1 MEHILDNP
9 IWNALITGNKNIAQG
24 DERAKCVPRTMGAF
38 AGLADYQESN
48 FKSLYELTPF
58 GAPVVLFTSGEIRI
72 PKQWKTV
79 VAKTLLQLVY
89 QLPHAP
95 LDQAHGL
102 VSLQEKDIPAM
113 IELTAQTN
121 PGPFLSRT
129 IDYGDYNGF
138 FDGNRLVAM
147 TGERLQPDPYTEIS
161 AVCTHPD
168 YAGKGYASQLIRNQI
183 RKIMAVSRIP
193 FLHVLPD
200 NTSACNLYQK
210 LGFQIRKEM
219 MIYVLEK
226 K

>member
-9 IWNALITGNKNIAQG
+9 IWNALITGNKIISQG

-89 QLPHAP
+89 QQPHTP
-95 LDQAHGL
+95 VDQEHGL

-113 IELTAQTN
+113 IELTAHTN

-138 FDGNRLVAM
+138 FNGNRLVAM

-168 YAGKGYASQLIRNQI
+168 YVGKGYASQLIRNQI

-200 NTSACNLYQK
+200 NTSAYNLYQK
-210 LGFQIRKEM
+210 LGFQTRKEM